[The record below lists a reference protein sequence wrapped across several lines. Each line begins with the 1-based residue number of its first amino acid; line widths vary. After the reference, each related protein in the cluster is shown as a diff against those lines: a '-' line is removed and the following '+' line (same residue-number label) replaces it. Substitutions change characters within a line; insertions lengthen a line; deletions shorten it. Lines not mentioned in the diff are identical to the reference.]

1 MANSSVIMALA
12 KVLVAAAWADG
23 QISNDEINSLK
34 DLMFHFPGMT
44 AKDWD
49 EIDIYIESP
58 VEAAERQRLLEELR
72 TRLSSPADEALAL
85 RALEE
90 MIAAD
95 GETGDQE
102 QAVAAEIIAAIQ
114 EAKGG
119 AAGRFSRLMS
129 GKLSRR
135 SQVVQNA
142 PNRELFLDDFVK
154 NRIYYDVSRRLESQ
168 GEPLEISDAEL
179 RKLCLGA
186 GLLARAAYVDRQ
198 LTEAEKQAITDALRR
213 YWNKSPY
220 EAGLVA
226 EVALSDITK
235 NLDYYRLTRQ
245 FFECTSEDERLRFL
259 DVLFAVSASDGRLS
273 NEEIEEIRTIATGL
287 LLTHQQF
294 IDAKLKI
301 PRQQRA
307 N

>member
-1 MANSSVIMALA
+1 MALA

-34 DLMFHFPGMT
+34 DLMFHLPGMT

-58 VEAAERQRLLEELR
+58 VEAAERQRLLEVLR
-72 TRLSSPADEALAL
+72 SRLSTPAEEALAL
-85 RALEE
+85 QALEE
-90 MIAAD
+90 MVAAD
-95 GETGDQE
+95 GETGEQE
-102 QAVAAEIIAAIQ
+102 QAVAAEIKAGIQ
-114 EAKGG
+114 EAKSGTV
-119 AAGRFSRLMS
+119 GRFSRLMR
-129 GKLSRR
+129 GKVSRR
-135 SQVVQNA
+135 TDAVQDA
-142 PNRELFLDDFVK
+142 PNRELYLEDFAR

-186 GLLARAAYVDRQ
+186 GLLARAAFVDRQ
-198 LTEAEKQAITDALRR
+198 VTEAEKQTISEALNR
-213 YWNKSPY
+213 YWKKSAD
-220 EAGLVA
+220 EARLVA

-259 DVLFAVSASDGRLS
+259 DVLFAVSASDGRVS
-273 NEEIEEIRTIATGL
+273 NDEIEEIRTIANGL
-287 LLTHQQF
+287 LITHQQF